1 MRVLTITAE
10 DVSGRPKMSAR
21 NWASGQQFGF
31 RKCAIGNSTYKEV
44 SATPTS
50 ARAFYIVIAARIG
63 YRNNAER
70 LFLHPLRESMRTVY
84 LAGALVLDSTLD
96 DHRSDGRMGVP
107 LLVVPSKHVL

>member
-10 DVSGRPKMSAR
+10 DVSGRPEMSAR
-21 NWASGQQFGF
+21 NLASGQLFGL
-31 RKCAIGNSTYKEV
+31 RECAIGNSTYKEV

-50 ARAFYIVIAARIG
+50 ARAFYIFIARIG
-63 YRNNAER
+63 CRNNAVR

-107 LLVVPSKHVL
+107 LLVVRNKHVL